1 MSIIDKLI
9 KLFSGT
15 SKKVPELNEQN
26 VVNKETDILS
36 ETPKAQVENV
46 PRPSTLDMSINL
58 VDDDLVEER
67 IPCVYGP
74 PSWYNQDGRFD
85 RNNPDVKE
93 YLDEVEGI
101 KERNRQ
107 RKEIRDRLERGI
119 DEPIADVYG
128 PDPSMKR

>member
-26 VVNKETDILS
+26 VVNKETDIQS
-36 ETPKAQVENV
+36 EMPKVQVENV
-46 PRPSTLDMSINL
+46 PRPSTLDMSIDL

-93 YLDEVEGI
+93 YLDEVERI
-101 KERNRQ
+101 KDRNRQ

>member
-26 VVNKETDILS
+26 VVNKETDIQS
-36 ETPKAQVENV
+36 EMPKVQVENV

-93 YLDEVEGI
+93 YLDEVERI
-101 KERNRQ
+101 KDRNRQ

>member
-26 VVNKETDILS
+26 VVNKETDIQS
-36 ETPKAQVENV
+36 EMPKVQVENV

-74 PSWYNQDGRFD
+74 PSWYNKNGSFD